1 MFLNIADSVKNA
13 IDLGIDLLR
22 DGAGIDVTAVTFII
36 QICATII
43 LFIYVRFFLW
53 KTVTG
58 MIDAR
63 RANIEKELASKDDAL
78 KELEL
83 AKQEAESIVSNAKE
97 EATLIIE
104 RAKTTSTIEANNIKN
119 RALAEIEAKKEASV
133 EQINSERKKAEES
146 LRDEII
152 TVAYTL
158 AEKITEKE
166 IDEAKHQ
173 DLVDDFLKEVGK

>member
-1 MFLNIADSVKNA
+1 M
-13 IDLGIDLLR
+13 
-22 DGAGIDVTAVTFII
+22 
-36 QICATII
+36 
-43 LFIYVRFFLW
+43 
-53 KTVTG
+53 
-58 MIDAR
+58 
-63 RANIEKELASKDDAL
+63 ANELSTPL
-78 KELEL
+78 
-83 AKQEAESIVSNAKE
+83 KE

-104 RAKTTSTIEANNIKN
+104 RAKTTSTIEANNIKT

-173 DLVDDFLKEVGK
+173 DLVNDFLKEVGK